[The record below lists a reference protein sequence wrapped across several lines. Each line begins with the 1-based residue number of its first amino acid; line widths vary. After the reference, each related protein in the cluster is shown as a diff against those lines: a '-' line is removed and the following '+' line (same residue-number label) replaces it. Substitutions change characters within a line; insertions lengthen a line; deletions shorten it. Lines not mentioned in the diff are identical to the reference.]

1 MQQQPQLARPMPQPP
16 QLCSPRPALSH
27 ANTVPLQAGLVSP
40 RPMLSHAATMPV
52 QGVQQRGLVAPSG
65 YLVSP
70 AGANMCMPVAQLQR
84 QPAVAVPTM
93 ATAMPSQPVA
103 HTSPPARKS
112 TLDSSFGDELT
123 PMKEADPATAPRK
136 PNITLPDNSLS
147 REVKEPEPLE
157 VVKESPANSLGGRS
171 PVYIRSDLHKEFAEA
186 KLPKKFFKHIS
197 KLQGGVVAPR
207 REFGSRD
214 SVRCP
219 RVWQKR
225 ASTEVTNIWSDS
237 DSDSDEGIP
246 MAHKRSMS
254 QPTLLVR

>member
-1 MQQQPQLARPMPQPP
+1 
-16 QLCSPRPALSH
+16 
-27 ANTVPLQAGLVSP
+27 
-40 RPMLSHAATMPV
+40 MPV

-65 YLVSP
+65 YPVSP

-84 QPAVAVPTM
+84 QPALAVPTM
-93 ATAMPSQPVA
+93 AAAAMPSQPVA

-112 TLDSSFGDELT
+112 TLDSSLGDELT
-123 PMKEADPATAPRK
+123 PIKEADPATAPRK
-136 PNITLPDNSLS
+136 PNLTLPDNAL
-147 REVKEPEPLE
+147 KEPEPSE
-157 VVKESPANSLGGRS
+157 GVKESLANSAGGRT

-207 REFGSRD
+207 RKEFGSRD
-214 SVRCP
+214 SILFP

-225 ASTEVTNIWSDS
+225 ASTEVENIWSDS
-237 DSDSDEGIP
+237 ESDSDEGIP
-246 MAHKRSMS
+246 MGHKRSMS